1 MGIRTWLDKLRRR
14 EDTAALERAKEWS
27 VETPE
32 ERRFASTEVEGLAA
46 DERSGRIAGETPGD
60 VERLGE

>member
-1 MGIRTWLDKLRRR
+1 MGIRAWLDKLRGR
-14 EDTAALERAKEWS
+14 EDAAALERAEERS

-32 ERRFASTEVEGLAA
+32 ERAYSSRDVEGLAA
-46 DERSGRIAGETPGD
+46 DERAGRIAGETPED